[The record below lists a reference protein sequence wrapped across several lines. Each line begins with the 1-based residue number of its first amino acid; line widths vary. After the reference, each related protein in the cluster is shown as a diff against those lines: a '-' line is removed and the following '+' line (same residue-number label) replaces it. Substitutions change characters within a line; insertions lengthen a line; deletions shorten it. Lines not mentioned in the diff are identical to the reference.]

1 MAVQRWGEPRTTLGA
16 DITLLTRWGEE
27 ERYVSEILNQFKSRV
42 PDGRAFA
49 LSHRVLL
56 IQATNGKAVDIAQG
70 ALPFEVSMV
79 HRAVPVEF
87 APGLILPC
95 CTAED
100 LFVLKAFATRPRDWL
115 DTESIAIRMPGLN
128 KEHILS
134 NLRELCELKEAPEI
148 VERAEAILGRQS

>member
-1 MAVQRWGEPRTTLGA
+1 
-16 DITLLTRWGEE
+16 
-27 ERYVSEILNQFKSRV
+27 
-42 PDGRAFA
+42 
-49 LSHRVLL
+49 
-56 IQATNGKAVDIAQG
+56 
-70 ALPFEVSMV
+70 MV